1 MALGHWLKD
10 YIGPNSANSGGGT
23 VEVSKIKIATAQSG
37 FTAFGENSSLFR
49 LSGDFSAD
57 GATISATLDGKQVI
71 GWSFKATRSDN
82 SQVRWSDCGSVVG
95 NGGTVDL
102 INEPEKIA
110 NIRQLSFEAVYGSW
124 ARPEAGA
131 SVEIYAICI

>member
-23 VEVSKIKIATAQSG
+23 VEVSKIKIATVQSG
-37 FTAFGENSSLFR
+37 FNTILEGMRLYHLSS
-49 LSGDFSAD
+49 DFSVD
-57 GATISATLDGKQVI
+57 GTTILATLDGKQII
-71 GWSFKATRSDN
+71 GWSFKATRSTD
-82 SQVRWSDCGSVVG
+82 SQVCWSDCGSVVG

-110 NIRQLSFEAVYGSW
+110 NIRQLSIEAIYGSW
-124 ARPEAGA
+124 AGGSAGA
-131 SVEIYAICI
+131 SVDIYAICI